1 MNIEKTLNCNSM
13 VGNIYSMSRI
23 IKQENINYFAEA
35 IGSDGEQHL
44 DPKYAIP
51 KYGSTIAHGLYSI
64 EQASEIMFSLFKEN
78 WLKKGILRGSFIK
91 IVRPGDVIIT
101 YLEIE
106 SINKD
111 KNNVLKGDD
120 SHIDVFASY
129 KCLNQMG
136 EIVAAGEASCEI
148 DI

>member
-1 MNIEKTLNCNSM
+1 MNIEKKLNCNLM

-23 IKQENINYFAEA
+23 VKQENINYFAEA
-35 IGSDGEQHL
+35 VGSDGAQHI

-51 KYGSTIAHGLYSI
+51 KYGSTIAHGLFTI
-64 EQASEIMFSLFKEN
+64 EQASEIMFSLFKKY
-78 WLKKGILRGSFIK
+78 WLKKGILRGTFIK
-91 IVRPGDVIIT
+91 LVRPGDVITT

-106 SINKD
+106 SIHKG
-111 KNNVLKGDD
+111 KNDDLK
-120 SHIDVFASY
+120 SNSNHIDVSTSY
-129 KCLNQMG
+129 KCVNQIG